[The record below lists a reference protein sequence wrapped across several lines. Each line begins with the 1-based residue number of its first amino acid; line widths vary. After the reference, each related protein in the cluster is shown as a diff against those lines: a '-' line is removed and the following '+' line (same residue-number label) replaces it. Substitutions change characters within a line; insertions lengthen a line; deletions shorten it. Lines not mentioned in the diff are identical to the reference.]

1 MTFSHKI
8 AATFPGSIPGATGVV
23 AVERYYQCASM
34 RVARQNILQAVLL
47 TCCVALFLSGC
58 ATTYPSN
65 PPLQQVVP
73 GTGYEYQNVRKESG
87 KSNEVMILL
96 AFSGGGT
103 RAAAFSY
110 GVLKELSRTEIS
122 GQGHTYRLSDEV
134 DGISGVSGGSFTA
147 AYFGLFGD
155 RIFEDYERVFLRRD
169 VQGELT
175 RQVMYNPANWFR
187 LLSPTYT
194 RADMATELYD
204 ETIFEHSTFGD
215 MQQSGGPFIVIN
227 ATEMILG
234 TRFQFTQNYFNPI
247 CSDLS
252 AYPVARAVTASS
264 AVPILFSPVTLT
276 NRAGECDWQEPAWIQ
291 QALSSPERT
300 SRLYN
305 LASNMVSLED
315 REARPY
321 LHLFDGGLADNL
333 GLRALL
339 DGVLRYDGITKTLQA
354 LGMEQTRK
362 VVVILVNAETALDV
376 DSSQHLET
384 PTFLAS
390 VNAATSVPLSRYS
403 FETVALMKDRLD
415 EWERQSYEEE
425 CGSAPS
431 KAGSN
436 CKGVD
441 FHFIEVNF
449 SEHMDPAER
458 DYLKRLPTS
467 FVLPDEAVDRL
478 ITAGGQILRN
488 NLEYQRLLS
497 AGNVTVTER

>member
-1 MTFSHKI
+1 
-8 AATFPGSIPGATGVV
+8 
-23 AVERYYQCASM
+23 
-34 RVARQNILQAVLL
+34 
-47 TCCVALFLSGC
+47 
-58 ATTYPSN
+58 
-65 PPLQQVVP
+65 
-73 GTGYEYQNVRKESG
+73 
-87 KSNEVMILL
+87 
-96 AFSGGGT
+96 
-103 RAAAFSY
+103 
-110 GVLKELSRTEIS
+110 
-122 GQGHTYRLSDEV
+122 V
-134 DGISGVSGGSFTA
+134 DAITGVSGGSFTA

-175 RQVMYNPANWFR
+175 SQVMYNPANWFR

-194 RADMATELYD
+194 RADLATELYD
-204 ETIFEHSTFGD
+204 ETIFAHSTFAD
-215 MQQSGGPFIVIN
+215 MQQSGGPFVVIN
-227 ATEMILG
+227 ATEMTMG

-252 AYPVARAVTASS
+252 GYPVARAVTASS
-264 AVPILFSPVTLT
+264 AVPILFSPVTLI
-276 NRAGECDWQEPAWIQ
+276 NRAGECGWQEPAWIQ

-300 SRLYN
+300 GRLYN
-305 LASNMVSLED
+305 LASNMVALED

-339 DGVLRYDGITKTLQA
+339 DGVLRYDGITQTLQA

-403 FETVALMKDRLD
+403 FETVALMKDRLK
-415 EWERQSYEEE
+415 EWERESYAEE
-425 CGSAPS
+425 CGATPP
-431 KAGSN
+431 KAGSD

-449 SEHMDPAER
+449 SEHPDPAER

-467 FVLPDEAVDRL
+467 FVLTDEAVDRL
-478 ITAGGQILRN
+478 ITAGRQILRN
-488 NLEYQRLLS
+488 NREYQRLLS
-497 AGNVTVTER
+497 HANVTITDDQVGMPDTGQ

>member
-1 MTFSHKI
+1 MKSLHKMT
-8 AATFPGSIPGATGVV
+8 AGVV
-23 AVERYYQCASM
+23 AGERCHQCPGM
-34 RVARQNILQAVLL
+34 RVARQSLLQALLL
-47 TCCVALFLSGC
+47 TCSMTLFLSGC

-65 PPLQQVVP
+65 PPLQQVMP

-110 GVLKELSRTEIS
+110 GVLKELSATEIS
-122 GQGHTYRLSDEV
+122 TNGQKYRLSDEV

-147 AYFGLFGD
+147 AYFGLFED

-187 LLSPTYT
+187 LLSPTYS
-194 RADMATELYD
+194 RADLATELYD
-204 ETIFEHSTFGD
+204 ETIFEHSTFAD
-215 MQQSGGPFIVIN
+215 MQQSGGPFVVIN

-247 CSDLS
+247 CSNLS
-252 AYPVARAVTASS
+252 EYPVARAVTASS

-276 NRAGECDWQEPAWIQ
+276 NRAGECGWQEPAWIQ

-300 SRLYN
+300 GRLYN
-305 LASNMVSLED
+305 LASNMVALED

-339 DGVLRYDGITKTLQA
+339 DGVLRYNGITQTLQA
-354 LGMEQTRK
+354 MGMEKTRK

-376 DSSQHLET
+376 DSSQHQET

-403 FETVALMKDRLD
+403 FETVALMKDRLE

-425 CGSAPS
+425 CGATPG
-431 KAGSN
+431 KAGSD

-449 SEHMDPAER
+449 SEHPDPAER

-467 FVLPDEAVDRL
+467 FVLTDEAVDRL
-478 ITAGGQILRN
+478 IAAGRLILRN
-488 NLEYQRLLS
+488 NREYQRLLS
-497 AGNVTVTER
+497 GGDVTVTDRQGDMPDTGH

>member
-1 MTFSHKI
+1 MPEAS
-8 AATFPGSIPGATGVV
+8 
-23 AVERYYQCASM
+23 RYQCAGM
-34 RVARQNILQAVLL
+34 CVARQRIFPSVFLM
-47 TCCVALFLSGC
+47 CCMTVFLSGC

-65 PPLQQVVP
+65 PPLHQVVP
-73 GTGYEYQNVRKESG
+73 NAGYEFQNVRKETG
-87 KSNEVMILL
+87 KSNEVLVLL

-110 GVLKELSRTEIS
+110 GVLKELSGTEIS
-122 GQGHTYRLSDEV
+122 GQGHTHRLSDEV
-134 DGISGVSGGSFTA
+134 DAISGVSGGSFTA

-175 RQVMYNPANWFR
+175 RQVMYNPVNWFR

-194 RADMATELYD
+194 RADLATELYD
-204 ETIFEHSTFGD
+204 ETIFEHGTFAD
-215 MQQSGGPFIVIN
+215 MQQAGGPYVVIN

-252 AYPVARAVTASS
+252 GYPVARAVTASS

-276 NRAGECDWQEPAWIQ
+276 NRAGECGWQEPAWIQ
-291 QALSSPERT
+291 QALSAPERT

-305 LASNMVSLED
+305 LASNMVALED

-339 DGVLRYDGITKTLQA
+339 DGVLRYDGITKTLQVM
-354 LGMEQTRK
+354 GMEQTRT

-403 FETVALMKDRLD
+403 FETVALMKDRLK

-425 CGSAPS
+425 CGSTRPAARS
-431 KAGSN
+431 D

-449 SEHMDPAER
+449 SEHPDPAER

-478 ITAGGQILRN
+478 IAAGGLILRN
-488 NLEYQRLLS
+488 SQEYQRLLS
-497 AGNVTVTER
+497 AGNVTVTHRQGNMPAL

>member
-1 MTFSHKI
+1 MAIRTSMTG
-8 AATFPGSIPGATGVV
+8 PDGYRCGNGSL
-23 AVERYYQCASM
+23 S
-34 RVARQNILQAVLL
+34 RQGTLLAVLL
-47 TCCVALFLSGC
+47 GCCMLLLLPGC
-58 ATTYPSN
+58 ATTYPAN
-65 PPLQQVVP
+65 PPLLQVVP
-73 GTGYEYQNVRKESG
+73 DAGYEFRNVRRESG
-87 KSNEVMILL
+87 KGNEVLVLL

-110 GVLKELSRTEIS
+110 GVLKELHDTELA
-122 GQGHTYRLSDEV
+122 GEGKTFRLSEEV
-134 DGISGVSGGSFTA
+134 DAITGVSGGSFTA

-155 RIFEDYERVFLRRD
+155 RIFEDYEQVFLRRD

-175 RQVMYNPANWFR
+175 RQVLYNPANWFR

-194 RADMATELYD
+194 RADLATELYD
-204 ETIFEHSTFGD
+204 KTIFEHGTFGD
-215 MQQSGGPFIVIN
+215 MQQAGGAFIVIN
-227 ATEMILG
+227 ATEMTLG

-252 AYPVARAVTASS
+252 SYPVARAVTASS

-276 NRAGECDWQEPAWIQ
+276 NRAGECGWQEPAWIQ
-291 QALSSPERT
+291 QALSAPERT

-305 LASNMVSLED
+305 LASNMVALED

-339 DGVLRYDGITKTLQA
+339 DGVLRFDGITKTLQV

-376 DSSQHLET
+376 DSSQRLQT
-384 PTFLAS
+384 PTFSAS
-390 VNAATSVPLSRYS
+390 VNAATSVPLQRYS
-403 FETVALMKDRLD
+403 FETVALMRDRLRD
-415 EWERQSYEEE
+415 WERQSYEEE
-425 CGSAPS
+425 CGAAPRV
-431 KAGSN
+431 AGSE
-436 CKGVD
+436 CRGVD

-449 SEHMDPAER
+449 SEHPDPAER
-458 DYLKRLPTS
+458 NYLKRLPTS

-478 ITAGGQILRN
+478 IAAGGLILKSNR
-488 NLEYQRLLS
+488 EYRRLLS
-497 AGNVTVTER
+497 GGDAGVTGR

>member
-1 MTFSHKI
+1 
-8 AATFPGSIPGATGVV
+8 
-23 AVERYYQCASM
+23 
-34 RVARQNILQAVLL
+34 
-47 TCCVALFLSGC
+47 
-58 ATTYPSN
+58 
-65 PPLQQVVP
+65 
-73 GTGYEYQNVRKESG
+73 
-87 KSNEVMILL
+87 
-96 AFSGGGT
+96 
-103 RAAAFSY
+103 
-110 GVLKELSRTEIS
+110 
-122 GQGHTYRLSDEV
+122 V

-215 MQQSGGPFIVIN
+215 MQRSGGPFIVIN

-376 DSSQHLET
+376 DSSQHMET
-384 PTFLAS
+384 PTFTAS
-390 VNAATSVPLSRYS
+390 INAATSVPLSRYS

-478 ITAGGQILRN
+478 ITAGGQILRDN
-488 NLEYQRLLS
+488 REYQRLLS
-497 AGNVTVTER
+497 AGNVTVTDR

>member
-1 MTFSHKI
+1 MQF
-8 AATFPGSIPGATGVV
+8 ATGFPWSRT
-23 AVERYYQCASM
+23 ERVTS
-34 RVARQNILQAVLL
+34 QNTLQALL
-47 TCCVALFLSGC
+47 PACCMALFLSGC
-58 ATTYPSN
+58 ATTYPAN

-73 GTGYEYQNVRKESG
+73 GSGYEYNNVRKESG
-87 KSNEVMILL
+87 KGNEVLVLL

-110 GVLKELSRTEIS
+110 GVLKELHGTEITA
-122 GQGHTYRLSDEV
+122 QGHTFRLSDEV
-134 DGISGVSGGSFTA
+134 DGITGVSGGSFTA

-194 RADMATELYD
+194 RADLATELYD
-204 ETIFEHSTFGD
+204 ETIFEHGTFGD
-215 MQQSGGPFIVIN
+215 MQRSGGPYIVIN
-227 ATEMILG
+227 ATEMTLG

-247 CSDLS
+247 CSDLTG
-252 AYPVARAVTASS
+252 YPVARAVTASS

-276 NRAGECDWQEPAWIQ
+276 NRAGECGWQEPAWIER
-291 QALSSPERT
+291 ALETPERT

-305 LASNMVSLED
+305 LAANMVALED
-315 REARPY
+315 REKRPY

-339 DGVLRYDGITKTLQA
+339 DGVLRSNGITQA
-354 LGMEQTRK
+354 LRSLNMENTRK

-376 DSSQHLET
+376 DSSQHLQT
-384 PTFLAS
+384 PTFSAS

-403 FETVALMKDRLD
+403 FETVALMKDRLK

-425 CGSAPS
+425 CGSTPG
-431 KAGSN
+431 KAGSE

-449 SEHMDPAER
+449 SEHPDPAER

-467 FVLPDEAVDRL
+467 FVLTGEAVDRL
-478 ITAGGQILRN
+478 VAAGGLILRN
-488 NLEYQRLLS
+488 NREYQRLL
-497 AGNVTVTER
+497 GVGETNRQ